1 MDDDDYDE
9 DEISCDLSIE
19 EFFEAINPEN
29 PYYRARAAQRK
40 VDHGRASQQRPAV
53 AEGDLEAYLFS
64 GGGIRSFPVWFFPVE
79 TLGYHGHQV
88 VCLFVYRLLLQGES
102 INTNC
107 SFPLPERSLGYHS
120 YNNTLSISFT
130 FIQVVGPYMV

>member
-40 VDHGRASQQRPAV
+40 VDHGVALRNNVQQWLRA
-53 AEGDLEAYLFS
+53 
-64 GGGIRSFPVWFFPVE
+64 I
-79 TLGYHGHQV
+79 
-88 VCLFVYRLLLQGES
+88 
-102 INTNC
+102 
-107 SFPLPERSLGYHS
+107 
-120 YNNTLSISFT
+120 
-130 FIQVVGPYMV
+130 